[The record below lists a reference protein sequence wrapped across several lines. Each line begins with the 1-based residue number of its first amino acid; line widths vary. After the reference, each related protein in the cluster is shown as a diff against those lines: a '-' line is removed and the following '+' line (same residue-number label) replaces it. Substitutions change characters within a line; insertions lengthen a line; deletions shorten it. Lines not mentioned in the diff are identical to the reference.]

1 MILKFAIRFSLSV
14 AILLAVQ
21 VMGVERFAGTLTE
34 NTVWS
39 GVIEVTNNVTVAENK
54 TLTLVAG
61 ARVALYPKV
70 SIQGLS
76 GSTIQISGT
85 HSQPVFLSGMSVPSN
100 WAALRVSGSNSAISI
115 RYADIQAGQVRAE
128 NGATL
133 LIEDSFLH
141 DSLSWIGP
149 IVYTERAWQATLRR
163 CHVFRYVEVNFNDTP
178 TLIEDCRVHSTICG

>member
-1 MILKFAIRFSLSV
+1 MGVLTTISQSGMILKFAIRFSLSV

-149 IVYTERAWQATLRR
+149 IVHRACVASDSAPLSCLSLRR
-163 CHVFRYVEVNFNDTP
+163 GQFQRYPHVD
-178 TLIEDCRVHSTICG
+178 